1 MDRFKVR
8 IDFFISY
15 LIILFP
21 IFMILGPLMMNLF
34 SIIMSIYV
42 FLYVKKLKE
51 ILFSNEKFFILIA
64 SFFLFIFPYDSNNFE
79 ESSIKYVAYFR
90 HIFMF
95 FGIII
100 FFSNIDGIKLLNR
113 AKKFYI
119 VLLLIIAIDV
129 LKEHFT
135 GTNFFGSYSDYE
147 GRIASF
153 SNDELII
160 GYIFAF
166 LVLFSFGIICE
177 TIKKHYTIIIFYSII
192 IISFLIGERSNF
204 LKLFLIIIFFSYF
217 HLLLRHKLK
226 IFKFLNSIFIISLLA
241 ISFIY
246 FTKNTSQAKKLYN
259 LPISIVNNYSLNIPL
274 IENFYDSKH
283 APHYLTA
290 LKIFVNYPIFG
301 IGINNF
307 SEESKKKK
315 YNDPRLKYSENRS
328 STHPH
333 QIYLELLAEV
343 GIFGSL
349 YFIFIFFWSFIAGIR
364 CYLKDNNLNLLGH
377 LMLHIF
383 FIFPILPSGSFFG
396 TIYGL
401 PFWFNL
407 SILIYLIKKNE
418 IEMLHK
424 TLKTKNI

>member
-8 IDFFISY
+8 INFFISY

-21 IFMILGPLMMNLF
+21 IFIILGPLMMNLF
-34 SIIMSIYV
+34 SVILSIYV
-42 FLYVKKLKE
+42 FLYVKKFKE
-51 ILFSNEKFFILIA
+51 IVFSNEKFFILIA
-64 SFFLFIFPYDSNNFE
+64 SFFLFIFPYNSSNFE
-79 ESSIKYVAYFR
+79 ESLIKYVAYFR
-90 HIFMF
+90 NIFMF

-100 FFSNIDGIKLLNR
+100 FFSNIDSIKFLNR

-119 VLLLIIAIDV
+119 VLLLVISIDV

-135 GTNFFGSYSDYE
+135 GANFLGSYADYE

-166 LVLFSFGIICE
+166 LVLFSFGIICQ
-177 TIKKHYTIIIFYSII
+177 TIKKHYVIFILYSIVG
-192 IISFLIGERSNF
+192 ISFLIGERSNF
-204 LKLFLIIIFFSYF
+204 LKLLLIIIFFSFF
-217 HLLLRHKLK
+217 HLLLKNKFKLLK
-226 IFKFLNSIFIISLLA
+226 SLNFIFVIILLS
-241 ISFIY
+241 ISFLYI
-246 FTKNTSQAKKLYN
+246 TKNTSQAKKLYKI
-259 LPISIVNNYSLNIPL
+259 PISIFKGYSSDSPL
-274 IENFYDSKH
+274 ITNFYESKH

-290 LKIFVNYPIFG
+290 ARIFSNHPIFG

-307 SEESKKKK
+307 SEESKKQK
-315 YNDPRLKYSENRS
+315 YNDSRLKFSDSRS

-343 GIFGSL
+343 GIVGFF
-349 YFIFIFFWSFIAGIR
+349 YFILIFFWPFIIGIR

-407 SILIYLIKKNE
+407 SILIYLIKKDQINF
-418 IEMLHK
+418 IQK
-424 TLKTKNI
+424 S

>member
-1 MDRFKVR
+1 MDRFKIK

-15 LIILFP
+15 LFVLFP
-21 IFMILGPLMMNLF
+21 IFMILGPLMINLF

-42 FLYVKKLKE
+42 FLYVKKFKE
-51 ILFSNEKFFILIA
+51 ILFSNEKFFIIIA

-79 ESSIKYVAYFR
+79 ESSIKYFAYFR

-100 FFSNIDGIKLLNR
+100 FVCNIDGIKLLNR
-113 AKKFYI
+113 AKKFYL
-119 VLLLIIAIDV
+119 VLISIIAIDV
-129 LKEHFT
+129 LKEHLT
-135 GTNFFGSYSDYE
+135 GTNFLGFYADYE

-166 LVLFSFGIICE
+166 LVLFSFGTISEI
-177 TIKKHYTIIIFYSII
+177 IKKHYLIIIFYSVI

-204 LKLFLIIIFFSYF
+204 LKLFLILIFFSF
-217 HLLLRHKLK
+217 CHLLLRNKLK
-226 IFKFLNSIFIISLLA
+226 LFKSLKLIFIISLLT
-241 ISFIY
+241 ISFLYI
-246 FTKNTSQAKKLYN
+246 TKNTNQAKKLYN
-259 LPISIVNNYSLNIPL
+259 LPISIINNYSESIPI
-274 IENFYDSKH
+274 IENFYDTKH

-290 LKIFVNYPIFG
+290 LKIFEKYPIFG

-307 SEESKKKK
+307 NEESKKQK
-315 YNDPRLKYSENRS
+315 YNDYRLKYSENRS

-343 GIFGSL
+343 GIVGFF
-349 YFIFIFFWSFIAGIR
+349 YFILIFFWSLIIGIK

-407 SILIYLIKKNE
+407 SILIYLIKKDE
-418 IEMLHK
+418 IKITHK
-424 TLKTKNI
+424 KLKAY

>member
-1 MDRFKVR
+1 MDRFKIR
-8 IDFFISY
+8 IDLFISY
-15 LIILFP
+15 LVILFP
-21 IFMILGPLMMNLF
+21 IFMILSPLMMNLF

-42 FLYVKKLKE
+42 FLYLKKFKE
-51 ILFSNEKFFILIA
+51 IVFSNEKFFILIA
-64 SFFLFIFPYDSNNFE
+64 SFFLFIFPYDGNNFE
-79 ESSIKYVAYFR
+79 ESSIKYAAYFR

-100 FFSNIDGIKLLNR
+100 FFSNIDSIKLLNR

-119 VLLLIIAIDV
+119 VLLSIISIDV

-135 GTNFFGSYSDYE
+135 GTNFLGFYTDYE

-166 LVLFSFGIICE
+166 LVLFSFGIISE
-177 TIKKHYTIIIFYSII
+177 TIKKHYTIIIFYIII

-204 LKLFLIIIFFSYF
+204 LKLLLIIIFFSFF
-217 HLLLRHKLK
+217 HLLLKNKFKL
-226 IFKFLNSIFIISLLA
+226 FKSLNLIFIISLLT
-241 ISFIY
+241 ISFLYI
-246 FTKNTSQAKKLYN
+246 TKNTNQAKKLYN
-259 LPISIVNNYSLNIPL
+259 LPISIINNYSLSVPI

-290 LKIFVNYPIFG
+290 LKIFVNHPIFG

-307 SEESKKKK
+307 REESKKQK
-315 YNDPRLKYSENRS
+315 YNDTRLKYSENRT

-343 GIFGSL
+343 GILGFL
-349 YFIFIFFWSFIAGIR
+349 YFIFIFIWSFIAGIR
-364 CYLKDNNLNLLGH
+364 CYLKDNSLNLLGH

-418 IEMLHK
+418 IKMLFK
-424 TLKTKNI
+424 KVKN

>member
-1 MDRFKVR
+1 MDRFKIR
-8 IDFFISY
+8 IDLFISY
-15 LIILFP
+15 LVILFP
-21 IFMILGPLMMNLF
+21 IFMIVGPLMMNLF
-34 SIIMSIYV
+34 AIIMSIYV
-42 FLYVKKLKE
+42 FLYVNKFKK
-51 ILFSNEKFFILIA
+51 IIFSNEKFFILIA

-79 ESSIKYVAYFR
+79 ESAIKYVAYFR

-100 FFSNIDGIKLLNR
+100 FFSNIDCIKLLNR

-119 VLLLIIAIDV
+119 VLLLIISIDV

-135 GTNFFGSYSDYE
+135 GTNFLGSYADYE

-166 LVLFSFGIICE
+166 LVLFSFGIISE
-177 TIKKHYTIIIFYSII
+177 TIKKHYTIIIFYIII

-204 LKLFLIIIFFSYF
+204 LKLLLIIIFFSFF
-217 HLLLRHKLK
+217 HLLLKNKFKL
-226 IFKFLNSIFIISLLA
+226 FKSLNLIFIISLLT
-241 ISFIY
+241 ISFLYI
-246 FTKNTSQAKKLYN
+246 TKNTNQAKKLYN
-259 LPISIVNNYSLNIPL
+259 LPISIINDYSLSVPV

-290 LKIFVNYPIFG
+290 LKIFVNHPIFG

-307 SEESKKKK
+307 REESKKQK
-315 YNDPRLKYSENRS
+315 YNDTRLKYSENRS

-343 GIFGSL
+343 GILGFF
-349 YFIFIFFWSFIAGIR
+349 YFVFIFVWSFIAGIR
-364 CYLKDNNLNLLGH
+364 CYLKDNSLNLLGH

-407 SILIYLIKKNE
+407 SILIYLIKKDQ
-418 IEMLHK
+418 IKILY
-424 TLKTKNI
+424 KNLNN

>member
-1 MDRFKVR
+1 MNRIKIG

-21 IFMILGPLMMNLF
+21 IFMILSPLMMNLF
-34 SIIMSIYV
+34 SLIMSFYV
-42 FLYVKKLKE
+42 FLYIKKFKK
-51 ILFSNEKFFILIA
+51 IIFSNEKFFLLIA
-64 SFFLFIFPYDSNNFE
+64 SFFLFIFPYNNSNFE
-79 ESSIKYVAYFR
+79 ESFIKYIGYIR
-90 HIFMF
+90 HVLMF

-100 FFSNIDGIKLLNR
+100 FLSNIDNEKLLNK

-119 VLLLIIAIDV
+119 ILLLIIAIDV
-129 LKEHFT
+129 LKEYFT
-135 GTNFFGSYSDYE
+135 GKNFLGFNTDYD

-160 GYIFAF
+160 GYIFSF
-166 LVLFSFGIICE
+166 LVLFSFGTFNE
-177 TIKKHYTIIIFYSII
+177 KIKKHYAIIIFYSII

-204 LKLFLIIIFFSYF
+204 LKLLSIIIVFYSF
-217 HLLLRHKLK
+217 HLLLKNRFKLLK
-226 IFKFLNSIFIISLLA
+226 SLNFIFVIILLS
-241 ISFIY
+241 ISFLYI
-246 FTKNTSQAKKLYN
+246 TKNTSQAKKLYKI
-259 LPISIVNNYSLNIPL
+259 PISIFNNYSSDSPVIT
-274 IENFYDSKH
+274 NFYESKH

-290 LKIFVNYPIFG
+290 VKIFSNYPIFG

-307 SEESKKKK
+307 SEESKKRK
-315 YNDPRLKYSENRS
+315 YKDTRLKYSDSRS

-343 GIFGSL
+343 GVVGFF
-349 YFIFIFFWSFIAGIR
+349 YFILIFFWSFIIGIN
-364 CYLKDNNLNLLGH
+364 CYLKNNNLNLLGH

-418 IEMLHK
+418 IK
-424 TLKTKNI
+424 ICYRN